1 MNAHILCHVFEEILS
16 LDAFNTFTVIVA
28 FFFVL
33 FATVAQMFAQK
44 YGLAR
49 LSIGSVMRM
58 VLNTHQHTELAAQ
71 MKSYLF
77 RGLTVPDELAVQ
89 CLEVAFL
96 SLICNTRG

>member
-1 MNAHILCHVFEEILS
+1 MFEEILF
-16 LDAFNTFTVIVA
+16 LNAFNTFTVIVA
-28 FFFVL
+28 FFFL